1 MSIAQIATGL
11 DFCIIM
17 GEKKD
22 EGTTFQHLFGVRGDY
37 IDEVKLHLI
46 RIERPEHHTHHLAF

>member
-1 MSIAQIATGL
+1 
-11 DFCIIM
+11 M

-37 IDEVKLHLI
+37 VDEVKLHLI